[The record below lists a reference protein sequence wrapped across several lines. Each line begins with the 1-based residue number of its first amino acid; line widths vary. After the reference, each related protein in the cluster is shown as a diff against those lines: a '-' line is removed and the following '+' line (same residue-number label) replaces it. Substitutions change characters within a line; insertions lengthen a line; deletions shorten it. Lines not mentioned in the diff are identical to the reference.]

1 MKNVNILNILKYFC
15 LLANTLEVN
24 VLLNQYV
31 TQVKLKHK
39 IFFTMKISKIQIFVI
54 LELSQFLTF
63 FVLKFFKYLNFRAK
77 NGLAKRAGISNIR
90 NPDSNLNNSYT
101 FYALIFQDI

>member
-31 TQVKLKHK
+31 TQSKTKAQN
-39 IFFTMKISKIQIFVI
+39 IFHYEDFENSD
-54 LELSQFLTF
+54 
-63 FVLKFFKYLNFRAK
+63 FRD
-77 NGLAKRAGISNIR
+77 
-90 NPDSNLNNSYT
+90 P
-101 FYALIFQDI
+101 